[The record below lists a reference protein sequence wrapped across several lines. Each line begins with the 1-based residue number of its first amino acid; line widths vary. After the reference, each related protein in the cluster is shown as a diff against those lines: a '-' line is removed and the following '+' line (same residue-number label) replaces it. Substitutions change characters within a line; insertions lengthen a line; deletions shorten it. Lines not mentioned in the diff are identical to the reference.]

1 MTDLISVARRLRAAV
16 SDLQFRSP
24 VTHVYNPLGYAWS
37 PHREYLERY
46 GAGRP
51 EVVLVGMN
59 PGPWGMVQTGV
70 PFGDVEMVRNWLGIN
85 SPVRRPPVEHPRR
98 PIQGFACR
106 RREVSGQRLW
116 GWARHTFGS
125 PDKFFARFFIL
136 NYCPLCFLESSG
148 RNRTPDRLS
157 AAERG
162 PLLAVCDRSL
172 VQSVEVLRPR
182 YLLGVGRFPYGRVA
196 AALSHSGG
204 QLGMVPHPSPAS
216 PQANRGWGRL
226 MEAALRSLGI
236 RVP

>member
-1 MTDLISVARRLRAAV
+1 MTNLISAARRLRGAV
-16 SDLQFRSP
+16 SDLQFHSP
-24 VTHVYNPLGYAWS
+24 VTHVYSPLDYAWS

-46 GAGRP
+46 AAGRP

-85 SPVRRPPVEHPRR
+85 SAVRRPPLEHPRR

-116 GWARHTFGS
+116 GWARRTFGT

-148 RNRTPDRLS
+148 RNRTPDRLP
-157 AAERG
+157 AAERE
-162 PLLAVCDRSL
+162 PLFAVCDRSL

-182 YLLGVGRFPYGRVA
+182 YLLGVGRFSYGRVT
-196 AALSHSGG
+196 AALSKSSTR
-204 QLGMVPHPSPAS
+204 LGMVPHPSPAS
-216 PQANRGWGRL
+216 PQANRGWDRL
-226 MEAALRSLGI
+226 MEEALKSLGI